1 MTGSAWAAAKFASS
15 THAAPT
21 CDALKDF
28 DNAGWVADLPAPIR
42 SAWIE
47 RIRSMRLADRVAES
61 TALHVVGAEE
71 DGLARAFDG
80 ASAAVRAAWK
90 RYRAAL
96 RAYHRGHLRVW
107 TLAAHRRMLDR
118 LSGSLLQLVPFLEPH
133 HFEAIRAFGV
143 LDQFFNNL
151 RDLAEDAAQ
160 GICYFPED
168 VLARAGL
175 RREDVLGDGWRTLDA
190 PAPARPPRLATQ
202 AKPAPPSGWRKL
214 MRYWLDEYLPGL
226 ERDAA
231 RFDACDD
238 LHPSVLR
245 SSRLCVIRLNWFC
258 LPFANGVKPS
268 GRDSKRLE
276 ISARGLSSPLRQI
289 EIVSIGAD
297 TVRVPNDQNIRIGI
311 LLQTVGK
318 LL

>member
-80 ASAAVRAAWK
+80 ASAPVRAAWK

-96 RAYHRGHLRVW
+96 RAYHRGDLRVR

-151 RDLAEDAAQ
+151 RDLAEDSAQ

-168 VLARAGL
+168 VLRRFGL
-175 RREDVLGDGWRTLDA
+175 CREDVVSGRCRGTAAWRD
-190 PAPARPPRLATQ
+190 
-202 AKPAPPSGWRKL
+202 L
-214 MRYWLDEYLPGL
+214 MAHWLEEYLPEL

-238 LHPSVLR
+238 LHPSVQRLR
-245 SSRLCVIRLNWFC
+245 SEFRARYARILDFFSAVDFDCER
-258 LPFANGVKPS
+258 FAEEYWSEVRSKAAPS
-268 GRDSKRLE
+268 
-276 ISARGLSSPLRQI
+276 A
-289 EIVSIGAD
+289 VTGAA
-297 TVRVPNDQNIRIGI
+297 
-311 LLQTVGK
+311 
-318 LL
+318 